1 MRKQKDIISKKISAP
16 LVALGLI
23 TSLFLFQGRPVEQLP
38 LDEPDITASE
48 VSITEPLDDL
58 ALEARMLF
66 AREQNIKRL
75 RTNYKVSPQQYAGLV
90 EFISGVIAV
99 YYPNETNPG
108 VIAKH
113 IVEISAE
120 ENISPIYIA
129 SLIAVESSFK
139 QHAKSNVG
147 ALGLMQIM
155 PNTAKIVA
163 RTKTISSTTIID
175 PNTNIRLGI
184 RYLKTLERSY
194 RGNRYLALSAY
205 NWGPGNIDKSRRAGS
220 AIPRSVSN
228 YAEKI
233 ITKTA
238 HWEKTFKNAS
248 EHAAT
253 LSML

>member
-1 MRKQKDIISKKISAP
+1 MRKDSITKKITASI
-16 LVALGLI
+16 ALGLI
-23 TSLFLFQGRPVEQLP
+23 TSLFLFQGRPVEKLP
-38 LDEPDITASE
+38 AEDEDVIEVSE
-48 VSITEPLDDL
+48 ISITEPVDDL

-66 AREQNIKRL
+66 ASQRNLEKL
-75 RTNYKVSPQQYAGLV
+75 RSNYKDNVQQYAGLV

-99 YYPNETNPG
+99 YYPNEHNPG

-120 ENISPIYIA
+120 ENISPIYVA

-139 QHAKSNVG
+139 THAKSNVG
-147 ALGLMQIM
+147 ALGLMQLM
-155 PNTAKIVA
+155 PDTAKLVA
-163 RTKTISSTTIID
+163 RTRNINHSVIAD
-175 PNTNIRLGI
+175 PKTNIRLGI
-184 RYLKTLERSY
+184 RYLKTLEKSY
-194 RGNRYLALSAY
+194 GGNRYLALSAY
-205 NWGPGNIDKSRRAGS
+205 NWGPGNIDRTKRNGA

-228 YAEKI
+228 YAQKI
-233 ITKTA
+233 ITKTT